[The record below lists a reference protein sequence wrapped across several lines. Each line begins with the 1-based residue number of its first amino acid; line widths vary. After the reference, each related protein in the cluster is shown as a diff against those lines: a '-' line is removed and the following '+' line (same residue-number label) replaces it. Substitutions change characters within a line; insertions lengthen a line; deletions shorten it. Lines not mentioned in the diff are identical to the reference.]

1 MRRRPLSLFGKMETT
16 LVRRRICLLRF
27 SSLWEVL
34 RRRRTCSGKLNGA
47 DVGCD
52 GKAHGEL
59 GDVGLGVLL
68 EVELATLP
76 GAGWKDGFERGFESF
91 VGIAGD
97 GFWEGEAAFFET
109 EMS

>member
-1 MRRRPLSLFGKMETT
+1 MRMEAMRRRPLSLFGKMETT

-34 RRRRTCSGKLNGA
+34 RRRRTCSRKAEDGA
-47 DVGCD
+47 DVGGD

-68 EVELATLP
+68 EV
-76 GAGWKDGFERGFESF
+76 
-91 VGIAGD
+91 
-97 GFWEGEAAFFET
+97 
-109 EMS
+109 